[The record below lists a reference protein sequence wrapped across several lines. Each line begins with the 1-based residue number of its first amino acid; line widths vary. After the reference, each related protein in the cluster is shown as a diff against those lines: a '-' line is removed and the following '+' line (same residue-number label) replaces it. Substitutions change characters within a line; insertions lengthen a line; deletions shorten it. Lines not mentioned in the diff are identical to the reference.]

1 LDKNTKMV
9 YGKYFGGIGSEDG
22 QSKVVLSE

>member
-22 QSKVVLSE
+22 EQSLGDRG